1 MECKNCGS
9 TLLTTQNFCSNCGAK
24 VIRNRLTFKNLWEN
38 FTEQF
43 LSVDNTFLRTFI
55 HLFTKPEVVIGG
67 YIDGVRKKYVNP
79 IGYFAFSIILSGI
92 MFYILKKGYDMTLI
106 QTTAES
112 PNMDKIYDYQ
122 AFLTYIGLPFSA
134 FATLL
139 IFIDKRKF
147 NLPEHLVINAYW
159 MAQYTIVQFLISIP
173 LFGFFKINFT
183 SFGYY
188 LMIVVI
194 IYLFY
199 ILKRLYKISYGGIV
213 IRGVLYIPLY
223 LIVGLLSL
231 TPIVIYFIFT
241 GDFTFEMFLP
251 KK

>member
-1 MECKNCGS
+1 MECKNCTS
-9 TLLTTQNFCSNCGAK
+9 TLSSTQNFCSNCGAK
-24 VIRNRLTFKNLWEN
+24 VIHNRLTFKSLWAN

-43 LSVDNTFLRTFI
+43 LSIDNTFIKTFI
-55 HLFTKPEVVIGG
+55 HLFTKPDEVIGG
-67 YIDGVRKKYVNP
+67 YIDGVRKKYLNP
-79 IGYFAFSIILSGI
+79 IGYFAFSIVLSGI
-92 MFYILKKGYDMTLI
+92 MLYILKKGYNMTLT
-106 QTTAES
+106 QTTTES
-112 PNMDKIYDYQ
+112 PNMDKIYDHQ
-122 AFLTYIGLPFSA
+122 AFITYIGLPFYA

-159 MAQYTIVQFLISIP
+159 MAQFSIVQFLISIP
-173 LFGFFKINFT
+173 LFGFFEINFT
-183 SFGYY
+183 SFGNY

-199 ILKRLYKISYGGIV
+199 ILKKIYKISFGETV

-223 LIVGLLSL
+223 FIVGLLSII
-231 TPIVIYFIFT
+231 PIFIYLFLT